1 MEYNILVPK
10 DSYIHNIIKNNTRK
24 SSTDILNSLLNVVI
38 LDTRYIHRY
47 STSTG
52 SKRAWERSYITVNL
66 HGTSLDYINNEIS
79 RVNDGY
85 KKFNN

>member
-1 MEYNILVPK
+1 MEYNILVPN

-24 SSTDILNSLLNVVI
+24 SSTDIINSLMSVVI
-38 LDTRYIHRY
+38 LDTRYIRRY

-52 SKRAWERSYITVNL
+52 SKRAWGRSYITVNL

-79 RVNDGY
+79 RVNDEY
-85 KKFNN
+85 KKSNN